1 MPVMSVSMCHNN
13 SFLNNSVILF
23 WRSLKLCI
31 SWKKWQKRMWNLAAA
46 DVLVPHSHGALRDVP
61 RTPGNRMCL
70 VLLSGKDWVDVEPP
84 IWCLV
89 YFCSLS
95 LLSTLAFCFSLRSN
109 FDFEGLII
117 LRLENPPSWLNF
129 PPVPPLFFMGL
140 RVPGWG
146 TTIWTNHYPQSSLG
160 LNHQSKKTHGGAHGS
175 PCICRIGWPCRSSL
189 GGEALSSVK
198 VLCPNIG
205 GCHD

>member
-1 MPVMSVSMCHNN
+1 MSVSMCHNN

-23 WRSLKLCI
+23 WRSLKICI
-31 SWKKWQKRMWNLAAA
+31 SWKKWQKGMWNLAAA

-61 RTPGNRMCL
+61 RTPGNKVLL
-70 VLLSGKDWVDVEPP
+70 VLLSGKDWVAVE
-84 IWCLV
+84 LHHMV
-89 YFCSLS
+89 SCSF
-95 LLSTLAFCFSLRSN
+95 LLSVTFVQSGFCFFLRGN
-109 FDFEGLII
+109 FDFEGLTM

-129 PPVPPLFFMGL
+129 PPEPPLFFMGL

-146 TTIWTNHYPQSSLG
+146 TTIWTNQYPQSSLG
-160 LNHQSKKTHGGAHGS
+160 LNHQSNKAHGGAHGS

-205 GCHD
+205 GCHG

>member
-1 MPVMSVSMCHNN
+1 MCW
-13 SFLNNSVILF
+13 FLIAMGPWEMF
-23 WRSLKLCI
+23 QGPQGTEC
-31 SWKKWQKRMWNLAAA
+31 SWCYFLGKTEWMWNLA
-46 DVLVPHSHGALRDVP
+46 
-61 RTPGNRMCL
+61 
-70 VLLSGKDWVDVEPP
+70 

-95 LLSTLAFCFSLRSN
+95 LLSTLVFCFLLRGT

-189 GGEALSSVK
+189 GGEALSPVK

-205 GCHD
+205 ECHG